1 MLKKIQLSSDLLNK
15 IKEIISK
22 MDLSKKDIK
31 VFIFG
36 SRVQKKANQ
45 RSDIDIG
52 MEKINQE
59 KIPAKL
65 KFDFLD
71 YLEKIPTLLSFDI
84 VDFSLVNQDFK
95 KEVYKKIYYL
105 N

>member
-1 MLKKIQLSSDLLNK
+1 MLKNIQLSSNLLNQ
-15 IKEIISK
+15 IKEIINK
-22 MDLSKKDIK
+22 MDLSAKDIK

-36 SRVQKKANQ
+36 SRVQKNANK

-65 KFDFLD
+65 KFDLD

-84 VDFSLVNQDFK
+84 VDFFLVNKDFK
-95 KEVYKKIYYL
+95 KEVYKNIYYL